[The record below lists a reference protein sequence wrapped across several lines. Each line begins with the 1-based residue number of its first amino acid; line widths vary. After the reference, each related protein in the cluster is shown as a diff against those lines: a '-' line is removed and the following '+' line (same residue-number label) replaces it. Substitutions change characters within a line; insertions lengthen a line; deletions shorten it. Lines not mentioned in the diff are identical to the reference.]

1 MSAAEVSTEGAEY
14 WRRVGI
20 LQVAASELQELL
32 EKKLESADITDVECG
47 EFLGESVVCDIG
59 RKYYAIGESVAEGFE
74 QYCAEICEE
83 EGLDEERCSER
94 CEKEYLE
101 AYEEE
106 LRRINEE
113 NMIDIRAFIE
123 TPECTIRV
131 TPLEC
136 DGDWCIVGAEVEVVF
151 KGDVAQLGDSAYRGY
166 WLPRIAEV
174 IVTLLR
180 EL

>member
-1 MSAAEVSTEGAEY
+1 MSTAQKLNEGKEY
-14 WRRVGI
+14 WKRVEIMRSVASDMEDVLRR
-20 LQVAASELQELL
+20 
-32 EKKLESADITDVECG
+32 KLEGTDISDVECG